1 MDAFPVQVRRDF
13 DGVDSQLIEAYE
25 AVGVTD
31 LVLSCNTGDVAEIE
45 NVLGSF
51 AETFID

>member
-1 MDAFPVQVRRDF
+1 MAEFPVQVRRDF

-31 LVLSCNTGDVAEIE
+31 LVLSCNTGNVKEIE
-45 NVLGSF
+45 NALKSF
-51 AETFID
+51 AETFIG